1 MTGRCGEKWAAALL
15 GPRAGWAALGS
26 TEEGTS
32 LRPGASRSFCK
43 KGLLTHVL
51 AKKWGRRVW
60 HRKQPGQR
68 LEVLCKALLD
78 PHGGASYAC
87 RTRETAGAG
96 TSLLM
101 CLHFWAETSGLSP
114 AAEPTKKL
122 YLLFRASL
130 QQIIHALENEPSPCL
145 ERMESREA
153 AGKMFLPSLRRDG
166 GAGRGGSTPWDPA
179 DGLDSANRC
188 NLMSGVGRPR
198 EAYRPVVLIL
208 AIYWNPPVALKYNC
222 AGLPLLPRFVQS
234 GQYGVCNTKHTGLR
248 TIYLGCC

>member
-15 GPRAGWAALGS
+15 GLRAGWAALGS

-87 RTRETAGAG
+87 RTRETAGVG

-145 ERMESREA
+145 ERWSPGRQLERCSCPHSGEMVELGEEEA
-153 AGKMFLPSLRRDG
+153 LPGTQQMDLTQQIDATLCG
-166 GAGRGGSTPWDPA
+166 GWGGPGR
-179 DGLDSANRC
+179 
-188 NLMSGVGRPR
+188 
-198 EAYRPVVLIL
+198 
-208 AIYWNPPVALKYNC
+208 
-222 AGLPLLPRFVQS
+222 
-234 GQYGVCNTKHTGLR
+234 HTGQWS
-248 TIYLGCC
+248 